1 MSGTTLATQFDIG
14 KPARG
19 QLRIVSLAASST
31 EILFALGVGDWL
43 VGVSKYCD
51 YPSAALEKP
60 RVGSFIEAD
69 YEAIQNAHPDLV
81 LTQSHLQRDIVAR
94 LIGLNIN
101 VLSLNPVSLVG
112 VVEMITTI
120 GRLVGCK
127 HEAEILTNDMR
138 TRIDA
143 VLNRGSSLCRRPRV
157 YFEEWGHPLIPAGG
171 WEAECVDVAGGIN
184 VFPFSANIHSR
195 ERQICS
201 EDVIRANPELIIVSW
216 PGSFGRIRTYKIK
229 QRSGWESIDAV
240 RGGRIFVID
249 DRLIVRPGPRIV
261 QGLELIA
268 ELVQRATEGEA
279 HDKAVHGRCDGE
291 A

>member
-1 MSGTTLATQFDIG
+1 MSDTTLATQFDIG

-19 QLRIVSLAASST
+19 QLRIVSLAASGT

-60 RVGSFIEAD
+60 TVGSFIEAD
-69 YEAIQNAHPDLV
+69 YEAIQNARPDLV
-81 LTQSHLQRDIVAR
+81 LTQSHLQRDIVAQ
-94 LIGLNIN
+94 LIDLNIN
-101 VLSLNPVSLVG
+101 VLSLNPVSLTG
-112 VVEMITTI
+112 VIEMVTTI
-120 GRLVGCK
+120 GRLVDRK
-127 HEAEILTNDMR
+127 REAEVLASQMQA
-138 TRIDA
+138 RIDA
-143 VLNRGSSLCRRPRV
+143 VRNRSSSLFRRPRV

-184 VFPFSANIHSR
+184 VFPFPANIHSR

-216 PGSFGRIRTYKIK
+216 PGSFGRIRPYKIR
-229 QRSGWESIDAV
+229 QRSGWKSIDAV
-240 RGGRIFVID
+240 RAGRVFVID

-279 HDKAVHGRCDGE
+279 HDNSVRERCDHE